1 MSCRHRAQ
9 LPTQFST
16 MIVAEHLLVETGSH
30 LLVVE
35 AIVPGAHL
43 RTIAIDLVKTKLYR
57 QLTVQSVSPT
67 R

>member
-1 MSCRHRAQ
+1 
-9 LPTQFST
+9 